1 MVELVI
7 NHKKYDDKATSLFSN
22 VGPYLEIG
30 RRTEGDFWS
39 HVQES
44 FKQTMTRSYSE
55 HLDSSPFLK
64 AFKMALQSI
73 WFINEPDVKLKEA
86 SEVQKS
92 KRKQYFPKRKVTK
105 KRRLFCE
112 VRYLGI
118 STRYENPCEVAL
130 RVRSG

>member
-1 MVELVI
+1 M
-7 NHKKYDDKATSLFSN
+7 T
-22 VGPYLEIG
+22 
-30 RRTEGDFWS
+30 FWS

-86 SEVQKS
+86 SEVQEIKA
-92 KRKQYFPKRKVTK
+92 KAVLPKR
-105 KRRLFCE
+105 E
-112 VRYLGI
+112 GY
-118 STRYENPCEVAL
+118 
-130 RVRSG
+130 